1 MALSGTIS
9 KSITGRKY
17 YIEWRATQSISNN
30 TSTITCEHYLTN
42 NPTYSLY
49 ISSGN
54 TSYCDVGG
62 VEKSYTNPAIS
73 TGGNSTHHLGT
84 TVHTV
89 THNSDGTKS
98 VTIKGTYNISATLSG
113 TWTPSIVA
121 EGTITLDTIPRASS
135 FSVSSKSADIGSE
148 VTFTIDRESSSFTH
162 KLLLAWG
169 DETLTI
175 ASNVA
180 TSYKWTIPLSL
191 ASDLPDSTSSG
202 CRITCITYS
211 GSKEIA
217 RATLGMTLKVPDS
230 VKPSVSSISATEA
243 VSGLAAKFGAFIQT
257 QSKLNVKISAA
268 GVYSSTIVSYST
280 KILGKTYS
288 GDEFTTGALMSS
300 GSVAIAVTV
309 TDSRGR
315 TATSTKTVTVT
326 PYSSPLIETFIAERC
341 NSDGSANDEGEYAK
355 ITIVASVTPLNNKNY
370 ASFTLLYKAKGDA
383 EYTDLGTE
391 TGSYEIATAGILPN
405 MLSIDESYSFT
416 LIVTDDFTSVTYT
429 VDLTTGFTLVDYHSS
444 GQGMAIGKVA
454 EKEGVLEVALDAEF
468 KKSAVIA
475 GNRYAF
481 SSPGVANQAGYIKMA
496 SIHITAANADTPITF
511 VFTQRRADTPMTVY
525 VCLRNSTATE
535 SSLQAITYEGTNYGA
550 FLIQSGSLTW
560 DLYIQKSSEW
570 DTVTLQDWYTSHT
583 MESRVSVTFPGEL
596 VSTLPGEFYR
606 ATPAK
611 LRSLLDHIFPVNSIY
626 ISYSHTSPADLFG
639 GTWTRISNA
648 FLWATD
654 ASGTIGQT
662 GGEKTHTLST
672 SELPSHTHGFQYS
685 TNGGSSYSS
694 ATVGRDGKYEETD
707 YLAMSNIVDEFASYR
722 VRVGPTGSNA
732 AHNNMPPYTQV
743 SVWRRTE

>member
-17 YIEWRATQSISNN
+17 YIEWSATQSIANN
-30 TSTITCEHYLTN
+30 TSTITCKHYLTN
-42 NPTYSLY
+42 NPSYSLY

-54 TSYCDVGG
+54 VSYCDVGG
-62 VEKSYTNPAIS
+62 VEKSFTNPAIS
-73 TGGNSTHHLGT
+73 TGGGQTHHLGT

-98 VTIKGTYNISATLSG
+98 VKITGTYNISATLSG
-113 TWTPSIVA
+113 SWTPSIVA
-121 EGTITLDTIPRASS
+121 EGTITLDTIPRSSS
-135 FSVSSKSADIGSE
+135 FTVSSDTADMGTA
-148 VTFTIDRESSSFTH
+148 VTFTINRQSSSFTH

-169 DETLTI
+169 DETSTI

-202 CRITCITYS
+202 CRITCITYN
-211 GSKEIA
+211 GSTEIS
-217 RATLGMTLKVPDS
+217 RTTLGMTLKVPSS
-230 VKPSVSSISATEA
+230 VKPSVSSITATEA

-268 GVYSSTIVSYST
+268 GAYSSTIVSYST

-288 GDEFTTGALMSS
+288 GNEFTTGAIMSS
-300 GSVAIAVTV
+300 GSIAIAVTV

-315 TATSTKTVTVT
+315 TATSTGTVTVT
-326 PYSSPLIETFIAERC
+326 PYSSPLIETFTAERC
-341 NSDGSANDEGEYAK
+341 NKDGSANDEGEYAK
-355 ITIVASVTPLNNKNY
+355 ITYSLSITPLDNKNSKSQSISY
-370 ASFTLLYKAKGDA
+370 KIKGASASTTLLSNTQ
-383 EYTDLGTE
+383 YTLSGTLRP
-391 TGSYEIATAGILPN
+391 TTIF
-405 MLSIDESYSFT
+405 SIDNSYSFVLT
-416 LIVTDDFTSVTYT
+416 VSDYFHTVTYT

-481 SSPGVANQAGYIKMA
+481 STPGVASEAGYIKMA

-511 VFTQRRADTPMTVY
+511 VLTQRQAETPMTVY
-525 VCLRNSTATE
+525 VCLKNSTATE
-535 SSLQAITYEGTNYGA
+535 SSLQSITYEGTNYGA

-560 DLYIQKSSEW
+560 DLYVLKGSAW
-570 DTVTLQDWYTSHT
+570 DTITVQDWYTSKT

-596 VSTLPGEFYR
+596 VSELPGEFYR

-662 GGEKTHTLST
+662 GGEKTHTLTT

-685 TNGGSSYSS
+685 TNGGSSYST
-694 ATVGRDGKYEETD
+694 ADAGRDGKYADTG
-707 YLAMSNIVDEFASYR
+707 YLGMSDSVSEFASYR
-722 VRVGPTGSNA
+722 VRVGPTGSNT